1 MLLTY
6 KTFISVCRIY
16 YTRTKGSLTLTVH
29 RNGVSVPEA
38 VREILVRNYPVY
50 QCLKMKLLNFHALAE
65 QIQRDVKQ
73 MSGRDASIN
82 TLVVAIKRFSDT
94 LPDSNGPSASRVLK
108 DARISLSSG
117 IVDVTIRT
125 PRTQFPAIVKELAD
139 AATGLS
145 EFPNIFPLSNS
156 VKLILHVDDYAL
168 VQGELERHG
177 QVTTRP
183 NVSRLTL
190 NLSPHAEMTPGVSS
204 YIAELLFRN
213 GVNIIDAFLGYGDI
227 IMVVDDRDGPIA
239 YDVLQREIQGPIP
252 RGKLEASPP

>member
-1 MLLTY
+1 M
-6 KTFISVCRIY
+6 
-16 YTRTKGSLTLTVH
+16 TVH

-50 QCLKMKLLNFHALAE
+50 QCLKMKLVNFHALAE
-65 QIQRDVKQ
+65 QIQEEVKQ

-94 LPDSNGPSASRVLK
+94 LPNENGPGASRVLK

-125 PRTQFPAIVKELAD
+125 PRTQFPGIVKELAD
-139 AATGLS
+139 AATRLS

-156 VKLILHVDDYAL
+156 IKLILHGDDYTL

-177 QVTTRP
+177 QVVTQP
-183 NVSRLTL
+183 NVARLTL
-190 NLSPHAEMTPGVSS
+190 NLSPNAEMTPGISS
-204 YIAELLFRN
+204 YITELLFRN
-213 GVNIIDAFLGYGDI
+213 GVNILDAFLGYGDI
-227 IMVVDDRDGPIA
+227 IMVVRDRDGPIA
-239 YDVLQREIQGPIP
+239 YDVLQREIQGPKP
-252 RGKLEASPP
+252 RE

>member
-1 MLLTY
+1 
-6 KTFISVCRIY
+6 
-16 YTRTKGSLTLTVH
+16 LTVH

-50 QCLKMKLLNFHALAE
+50 QCLKMKLVNFHALAE
-65 QIQRDVKQ
+65 QIQAEVRQ

-94 LPDSNGPSASRVLK
+94 LPNDSGPGASKVLK
-108 DARISLSSG
+108 DARIALSSG

-139 AATGLS
+139 AAAGLS

-156 VKLILHVDDYAL
+156 IKLILQGDDYAL

-177 QVTTRP
+177 QVTTQP
-183 NVSRLTL
+183 NVARLTL
-190 NLSPHAEMTPGVSS
+190 NLSPHAEMTPGISS
-204 YIAELLFRN
+204 YITELLFRN
-213 GVNIIDAFLGYGDI
+213 GVNILDAFLGYGDI
-227 IMVVDDRDGPIA
+227 IMVVNDRDGPIA
-239 YDVLQREIQGPIP
+239 YDVLQREIQGPKP
-252 RGKLEASPP
+252 RGKPETSPP